1 MIIIGA
7 KEIENNVI
15 SIRNRD
21 TDQTVTM
28 PLDSLLNRLK
38 QKLKTVSKFK
48 I

>member
-28 PLDSLLNRLK
+28 PLDEFVE
-38 QKLKTVSKFK
+38 QIKTEIKGRV
-48 I
+48 